1 MNSSQTVPP
10 GSSVTASS
18 GIEHLSPT
26 VTREWLFD
34 RQIVVYTL
42 ADPRRETVDTWI
54 NAFRSDIMN
63 WPADRPFL
71 VIHDFSVKG
80 SASTPY
86 ARTRAQELVDMRP
99 EVRGRA
105 AVVLPQSS
113 ITIAMIQVFLSRQ
126 RKTARTQRAFARRE
140 QAIAWLRSPYP

>member
-1 MNSSQTVPP
+1 MSSLQTVQ
-10 GSSVTASS
+10 SVSPVAVASN
-18 GIEHLSPT
+18 IEQISPS

-42 ADPRRETVDTWI
+42 ANPRRDTVDAWI
-54 NAFRSDIMN
+54 DAFRSDIMS
-63 WPADRPFL
+63 WPADRPFF
-71 VIHDFSVKG
+71 VVHDFSVKG

-99 EVRGRA
+99 QLKGRA

-126 RKTARTQRAFARRE
+126 RKTARTQRAFARRD